1 MAGAFFSSFAIKQ
14 LLVYTLMASC
24 LTDWKLEKAC
34 ETQIIAA
41 KRATTLE
48 LVYILLHIIR
58 LAGAES

>member
-1 MAGAFFSSFAIKQ
+1 
-14 LLVYTLMASC
+14 MASC

-48 LVYILLHIIR
+48 LVYSTTYYKTCRSRELN
-58 LAGAES
+58 

>member
-1 MAGAFFSSFAIKQ
+1 M
-14 LLVYTLMASC
+14 YTLMASC

-48 LVYILLHIIR
+48 LVYILHIIR

>member
-1 MAGAFFSSFAIKQ
+1 MAGAFFSSFTIKQ

-48 LVYILLHIIR
+48 LVYILHIIR